1 MDSLISTNRIKLLN
15 KLMTDESTGE
25 VDEFKYETIL
35 TEKYD
40 EFIEI
45 CELVEKEPNS
55 IEDVKCYIKDGE
67 LKFSVIHK

>member
-1 MDSLISTNRIKLLN
+1 MDSLISTNRIQLLN

-25 VDEFKYETIL
+25 IDEIKYETIL

-45 CELVEKEPNS
+45 CELVEKDVDS
-55 IEDVKCYIKDGE
+55 IEDVKCYIEDGE
-67 LKFSVIHK
+67 LKFSIIHK